1 MKICKG
7 SPIVSHLLFA
17 DDNFLFFRANENEAL
32 VIRRILDEYASASG
46 QLINLQKV

>member
-1 MKICKG
+1 MVDPVI
-7 SPIVSHLLFA
+7 LER

-46 QLINLQKV
+46 YPYIMDEPLSNT